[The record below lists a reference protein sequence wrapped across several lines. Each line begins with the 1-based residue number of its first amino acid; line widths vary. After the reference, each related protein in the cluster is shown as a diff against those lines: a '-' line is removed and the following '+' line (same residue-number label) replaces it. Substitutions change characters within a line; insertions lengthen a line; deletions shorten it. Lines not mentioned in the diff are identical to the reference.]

1 MTSENKKFTYSPGN
15 KTYSAKPQAKT
26 QATTSRQEIDE
37 GLKTLTQIV
46 EKDPKK
52 AAEIFKSWLNKP
64 SKIVKPKKA
73 A

>member
-1 MTSENKKFTYSPGN
+1 MTSNKKFTYSPGN
-15 KTYSAKPQAKT
+15 KTYSAKPATKT
-26 QATTSRQEIDE
+26 PASTTRQEIDE
-37 GLKTLTQIV
+37 GLKSLTQVI
-46 EKDPKK
+46 EKDPAK

>member
-1 MTSENKKFTYSPGN
+1 MTSNKKFTYSPGN

-26 QATTSRQEIDE
+26 PPTTTRQEIDE
-37 GLKTLTQIV
+37 GLKTLTQVV

-52 AAEIFKSWLNKP
+52 AAEIFKAWLNKP
-64 SKIVKPKKA
+64 SKIVKPKRA

>member
-1 MTSENKKFTYSPGN
+1 MTSDNKKFTYSPGN
-15 KTYSAKPQAKT
+15 KTYSAKPQPKT
-26 QATTSRQEIDE
+26 PGTTSRQEIDE